1 VILPTPAKQKTIDEL
16 NDVFSRA
23 KSCVLAHYH
32 GISAENMA
40 SLRAHMRERAV
51 DFRVIKNTLA
61 QKAAKN
67 TPLEVL
73 ENDFKGPVS
82 LLVSF
87 DDAVAPAKAL
97 SDFAKSGAAKS
108 PEVVTGVVEGKQVS
122 PAQLKA
128 LADLPSKE
136 VLISQMLSVLN
147 GPTTNF
153 VGVFSSLL
161 RKLVGTLDAVK
172 DKKAQG

>member
-1 VILPTPAKQKTIDEL
+1 MPTPAKQKAIEEL

-23 KSCVLAHYH
+23 KSALLTHYH
-32 GISAENMA
+32 GISAEDMTA
-40 SLRAHMRERAV
+40 LRTHMRERSV

-61 QKAAKN
+61 KKAAKN
-67 TPLEVL
+67 TPLEL
-73 ENDFKGPVS
+73 LDGDFKGPVS

-97 SDFAKSGAAKS
+97 SEYAKSGAEKS
-108 PEVVTGVVEGKQVS
+108 PDVVAGIVEGKQVS
-122 PAQLKA
+122 PAEVKA

-136 VLISQMLSVLN
+136 VLLSQMLSVMN

-161 RKLVGTLDAVK
+161 RKLVGTLDAIK

>member
-1 VILPTPAKQKTIDEL
+1 MPTPAKQQTVDEL
-16 NDVFSRA
+16 NDVFTRA
-23 KSCVLAHYH
+23 KSAILAHYH
-32 GISAENMA
+32 GISAADMTA
-40 SLRAHMRERAV
+40 LRTHMRERAV

-61 QKAAKN
+61 QKALKD

-73 ENDFKGPVS
+73 KSEFKGPVA

-97 SDFAKSGAAKS
+97 SDYAKSGVEKS
-108 PEVVTGVVEGKQVS
+108 PEVVAGVVEGQQVTREEI
-122 PAQLKA
+122 KA

-136 VLISQMLSVLN
+136 VLLSQLLSVMN

-153 VGVFSSLL
+153 VGVFSALL
-161 RKLVGTLDAVK
+161 RKLVGTLEAIK
-172 DKKAQG
+172 DQKAQG

>member
-1 VILPTPAKQKTIDEL
+1 LPTPAKQETIDEL
-16 NDVFSRA
+16 NDVFTRA
-23 KSCVLAHYH
+23 KSALLTHYH
-32 GISAENMA
+32 GISAENMTL
-40 SLRAHMRERAV
+40 LRTHMRERKV

-97 SDFAKSGAAKS
+97 KDYAKSGAEKS
-108 PEVVTGVVEGKQVS
+108 PEVVTGIVEGKQVS
-122 PAQLKA
+122 PEEVKA

-136 VLISQMLSVLN
+136 ALISQMLSVMN

-153 VGVFSSLL
+153 VGVFSALL
-161 RKLVGTLDAVK
+161 RKLVGTLDAIK

>member
-1 VILPTPAKQKTIDEL
+1 MPTPAKQQTIDDL
-16 NDVFSRA
+16 NDVFTRA
-23 KSCVLAHYH
+23 KSAVLAHYH
-32 GISAENMA
+32 GISAENMTA
-40 SLRAHMRERAV
+40 LRAHMRERSV

-61 QKAAKN
+61 RKAAKN

-97 SDFAKSGAAKS
+97 SEYAKSGAEKS
-108 PEVVTGVVEGKQVS
+108 PDVVAGIVEGKQVS
-122 PAQLKA
+122 PEEIKA

-136 VLISQMLSVLN
+136 VLLSQMLSVMN

-153 VGVFSSLL
+153 VGVFSALL
-161 RKLVGTLDAVK
+161 RKLVGTLDAIK

>member
-1 VILPTPAKQKTIDEL
+1 MPTPAKQQTIDEL

-23 KSCVLAHYH
+23 KSAILAHYH
-32 GISAENMA
+32 GISAENMTA
-40 SLRAHMRERAV
+40 LRAHMRERSV

-61 QKAAKN
+61 QKAVKN
-67 TPLEVL
+67 TPLEIL
-73 ENDFKGPVS
+73 EKDFKGPVS

-97 SDFAKSGAAKS
+97 LDYSKSGAEKS
-108 PEVVTGVVEGKQVS
+108 PDVVAGIVEGKSVS
-122 PAQLKA
+122 PEEVKA
-128 LADLPSKE
+128 LANLPSKE
-136 VLISQMLSVLN
+136 VLLSQMLSVMN

-153 VGVFSSLL
+153 VGVFSAML
-161 RKLVGTLDAVK
+161 RKLVGTLDAIK

>member
-1 VILPTPAKQKTIDEL
+1 MPTPAKQETINEL
-16 NDVFSRA
+16 NDVFTRA
-23 KSCVLAHYH
+23 KSALLAHYH

-40 SLRAHMRERAV
+40 ALRTHMRERGV

-61 QKAAKN
+61 QKAVKN
-67 TPLEVL
+67 TPLEAMK
-73 ENDFKGPVS
+73 NDFKGPVS
-82 LLVSF
+82 LIVSF

-97 SDFAKSGAAKS
+97 SDYAKSGVEKS
-108 PEVVTGVVEGKQVS
+108 PDVVAGIVEGKQVS
-122 PAQLKA
+122 PAEVKA

-136 VLISQMLSVLN
+136 VLLSQLLSVMN

-153 VGVFSSLL
+153 VGVFSALL
-161 RKLVGTLDAVK
+161 RKLVGTLDAIK

>member
-1 VILPTPAKQKTIDEL
+1 MPTPAKQQAIEEL
-16 NDVFSRA
+16 NDVFTRA
-23 KSCVLAHYH
+23 KSALLTHYH

-40 SLRAHMRERAV
+40 ALRAHMRGRAV

-61 QKAAKN
+61 KKAVKG

-73 ENDFKGPVS
+73 ANDFKGPVS

-97 SDFAKSGAAKS
+97 SDYAKSGVEKS
-108 PEVVTGVVEGKQVS
+108 PDVVAGIVEGKQVS
-122 PAQLKA
+122 PAQIKA

-136 VLISQMLSVLN
+136 VLLSQMLSVMN

-161 RKLVGTLDAVK
+161 RKLVGTLDAIK
-172 DKKAQG
+172 DKNAQG

>member
-1 VILPTPAKQKTIDEL
+1 MPTPAKQQTIEEL

-23 KSCVLAHYH
+23 KSAILAHYH
-32 GISAENMA
+32 GISATDMTA
-40 SLRAHMRERAV
+40 LRTHMRERSV

-67 TPLEVL
+67 TPLEIV
-73 ENDFKGPVS
+73 ETDFKGPVS

-97 SDFAKSGAAKS
+97 SDYAKSGVEKS
-108 PEVVTGVVEGKQVS
+108 PEVVAGVVEGKQVS
-122 PAQLKA
+122 PEEIKA
-128 LADLPSKE
+128 LANLPSKE
-136 VLISQMLSVLN
+136 ALLSQLLSVMN

-153 VGVFSSLL
+153 VGVFSALL
-161 RKLVGTLDAVK
+161 RKLVGTLDAIK
-172 DKKAQG
+172 DQKAQG

>member
-1 VILPTPAKQKTIDEL
+1 LPTSAKQQTIDEL
-16 NDVFSRA
+16 NDVFTRA
-23 KSCVLAHYH
+23 KSAILAHYH
-32 GISAENMA
+32 GISAADMTI
-40 SLRAHMRERAV
+40 LRTHMRERAV

-61 QKAAKN
+61 KKAMKD

-73 ENDFKGPVS
+73 ESEFKGPVS

-97 SDFAKSGAAKS
+97 ADYARSGVKKS
-108 PEVVTGVVEGKQVS
+108 PDVVAGVVEGQQVTLEEI
-122 PAQLKA
+122 QT

-136 VLISQMLSVLN
+136 VLLSQLLSVMN

-153 VGVFSSLL
+153 VGVFSALL
-161 RKLVGTLDAVK
+161 RKLVGTLDAIK
-172 DKKAQG
+172 DQKAQG

>member
-1 VILPTPAKQKTIDEL
+1 MPTSAKQQTIDEL
-16 NDVFSRA
+16 NDVFTRA
-23 KSCVLAHYH
+23 KSAILAHYH
-32 GISAENMA
+32 GISAADMTV
-40 SLRAHMRERAV
+40 LRTHMRERAV

-61 QKAAKN
+61 KKAMKD

-73 ENDFKGPVS
+73 ESEFKGPVS

-97 SDFAKSGAAKS
+97 ADYARSGVKKS
-108 PEVVTGVVEGKQVS
+108 PDVVAGVVEGQQVTLEEI
-122 PAQLKA
+122 QA

-136 VLISQMLSVLN
+136 VLLSQLLSVMN

-153 VGVFSSLL
+153 VGVFRALL
-161 RKLVGTLDAVK
+161 RKLVGTLDAIK
-172 DKKAQG
+172 DQKAQG

>member
-1 VILPTPAKQKTIDEL
+1 MPTPAKQQTIDEL

-23 KSCVLAHYH
+23 KSALLAHYH
-32 GISAENMA
+32 GISAADMA
-40 SLRAHMRERAV
+40 VLRTHMRERAV

-61 QKAAKN
+61 RKATKG
-67 TPLEVL
+67 TPLEIL
-73 ENDFKGPVS
+73 ENEFKGPVS

-97 SDFAKSGAAKS
+97 SDYAKSGVEKS
-108 PEVVTGVVEGKQVS
+108 PEVVAGIVEGQQVS
-122 PAQLKA
+122 PAEVKA
-128 LADLPSKE
+128 IANLPSKE
-136 VLISQMLSVLN
+136 VLLSQLLSVMN

-153 VGVFSSLL
+153 VGVFSALL
-161 RKLVGTLDAVK
+161 RKLVGTLDAIK

>member
-1 VILPTPAKQKTIDEL
+1 MPTPAKQQTIDEL
-16 NDVFSRA
+16 NDVFTRA
-23 KSCVLAHYH
+23 KSAILAHYH
-32 GISAENMA
+32 GISAADMTA
-40 SLRAHMRERAV
+40 LRTHMRERAV

-61 QKAAKN
+61 QKALKD

-73 ENDFKGPVS
+73 KSEFKGPVA

-97 SDFAKSGAAKS
+97 SDYAKSGVEKS
-108 PEVVTGVVEGKQVS
+108 PEVVAGVVEGQQVTREEI
-122 PAQLKA
+122 KA

-136 VLISQMLSVLN
+136 VLLSQLLSVMN

-153 VGVFSSLL
+153 VGVFSALL
-161 RKLVGTLDAVK
+161 RKLVGTLEAIK
-172 DKKAQG
+172 DQKAQG

>member
-1 VILPTPAKQKTIDEL
+1 LPTSAKQQTIDEL
-16 NDVFSRA
+16 NDVFTRA
-23 KSCVLAHYH
+23 KSAILAHYH
-32 GISAENMA
+32 GISAADMTV
-40 SLRAHMRERAV
+40 LRTHMRERAV

-61 QKAAKN
+61 KKAMKD

-73 ENDFKGPVS
+73 ESEFKGPVS

-97 SDFAKSGAAKS
+97 ADYARSGVKKS
-108 PEVVTGVVEGKQVS
+108 PDVVAGVVEGQQVTLEEI
-122 PAQLKA
+122 QT

-136 VLISQMLSVLN
+136 VLLSQLLSVMN

-153 VGVFSSLL
+153 VGVFSALL
-161 RKLVGTLDAVK
+161 RKLVGTLDAIK
-172 DKKAQG
+172 DQKAQG

>member
-1 VILPTPAKQKTIDEL
+1 MPTSAKQQTIDEL
-16 NDVFSRA
+16 NDVFTRA
-23 KSCVLAHYH
+23 KSAILAHYH
-32 GISAENMA
+32 GISAADMTV
-40 SLRAHMRERAV
+40 LRTHMRERAV

-61 QKAAKN
+61 KKAMKD

-73 ENDFKGPVS
+73 ESEFKGPVS

-97 SDFAKSGAAKS
+97 ADYAKSGVKKS
-108 PEVVTGVVEGKQVS
+108 PDVVAGVVEGQQVTLEEI
-122 PAQLKA
+122 QA

-136 VLISQMLSVLN
+136 VLLSQLLSVMN

-153 VGVFSSLL
+153 VGVFSALL
-161 RKLVGTLDAVK
+161 RKLVGTLDAIK
-172 DKKAQG
+172 DQKAQG

>member
-1 VILPTPAKQKTIDEL
+1 LPTPAKQQTIEEL
-16 NDVFSRA
+16 NDVFTRA
-23 KSCVLAHYH
+23 KSAILTHYH
-32 GISAENMA
+32 GITAENMTA
-40 SLRAHMRERAV
+40 LRTHMRERAV

-61 QKAAKN
+61 KKAVKS

-73 ENDFKGPVS
+73 EGDFKGPVS

-97 SDFAKSGAAKS
+97 SDYAKSGAEKS
-108 PEVVTGVVEGKQVS
+108 PDVVAGVVEGKQGTPVEI
-122 PAQLKA
+122 KA
-128 LADLPSKE
+128 LADLLSKGF
-136 VLISQMLSVLN
+136 LLSQMLSVMN

-161 RKLVGTLDAVK
+161 RKLVGTLDAIK
-172 DKKAQG
+172 DKKAQD

>member
-1 VILPTPAKQKTIDEL
+1 MPTPAKQETIDEL
-16 NDVFSRA
+16 NDLFTRA
-23 KSCVLAHYH
+23 KSALLAHYH
-32 GISAENMA
+32 GISAENMTA
-40 SLRAHMRERAV
+40 LRAHMRERSV

-73 ENDFKGPVS
+73 EKEFSGPVS

-97 SDFAKSGAAKS
+97 SDYAKSGVEKS
-108 PEVVTGVVEGKQVS
+108 PDVVAGVVEGKQVS
-122 PAQLKA
+122 PEEVKA
-128 LADLPSKE
+128 LADLPSKDA
-136 VLISQMLSVLN
+136 LISQMLSVMN

-161 RKLVGTLDAVK
+161 RKLVGTLDAIK

>member
-1 VILPTPAKQKTIDEL
+1 MPTSAKQQTIDEL
-16 NDVFSRA
+16 NDVFTRA
-23 KSCVLAHYH
+23 KSAILAHYH
-32 GISAENMA
+32 GISAADMTI
-40 SLRAHMRERAV
+40 LRTHMRERAV

-61 QKAAKN
+61 KKAMKD

-73 ENDFKGPVS
+73 ESEFKGPVS

-97 SDFAKSGAAKS
+97 ADYARSGVKKS
-108 PEVVTGVVEGKQVS
+108 PDVVAGVVEGQQVTLEEI
-122 PAQLKA
+122 QT

-136 VLISQMLSVLN
+136 VLLSQLLSVMN

-153 VGVFSSLL
+153 VGVFSALL
-161 RKLVGTLDAVK
+161 RKLVGTLDAIK
-172 DKKAQG
+172 DQKAQG

>member
-1 VILPTPAKQKTIDEL
+1 MPTPAKQQAIDEL
-16 NDVFSRA
+16 NDVFTRA
-23 KSCVLAHYH
+23 KSALLAHYH
-32 GISAENMA
+32 GISAKDMTA
-40 SLRAHMRERAV
+40 LRTHMRGRAV

-61 QKAAKN
+61 RKAVKN

-97 SDFAKSGAAKS
+97 SDYAKSGVEKS
-108 PEVVTGVVEGKQVS
+108 PDVVAGIVEGKQVS
-122 PAQLKA
+122 PAEVKA

-136 VLISQMLSVLN
+136 VLLSQLLSVMN

-153 VGVFSSLL
+153 VGVFSALL
-161 RKLVGTLDAVK
+161 RKLVGTLDAIK

>member
-1 VILPTPAKQKTIDEL
+1 MPTSAKQQTIDEL
-16 NDVFSRA
+16 NDVFTRA
-23 KSCVLAHYH
+23 KSAILAHYH
-32 GISAENMA
+32 GISAADMTI
-40 SLRAHMRERAV
+40 LRTHMRERAV

-61 QKAAKN
+61 KKAMKD

-73 ENDFKGPVS
+73 ESEFKGPVS

-97 SDFAKSGAAKS
+97 ADYARSGVKKS
-108 PEVVTGVVEGKQVS
+108 PDVVAGVVEGQQVT
-122 PAQLKA
+122 LEEIRA

-136 VLISQMLSVLN
+136 VLLSQLLSVMN

-153 VGVFSSLL
+153 VGVFSALL
-161 RKLVGTLDAVK
+161 RKLVGTLDAIK
-172 DKKAQG
+172 DQKAQG

>member
-1 VILPTPAKQKTIDEL
+1 MPTPAKQQTIDEL
-16 NDVFSRA
+16 NDVFTRA
-23 KSCVLAHYH
+23 KSALLAHYH
-32 GISAENMA
+32 GITAENMTA
-40 SLRAHMRERAV
+40 LRAHMRERSV

-73 ENDFKGPVS
+73 EKEFTGPVS

-97 SDFAKSGAAKS
+97 SDYAKSGAEKT
-108 PEVVTGVVEGKQVS
+108 PDVVAGVVEGKQVT
-122 PAQLKA
+122 PEEVKA
-128 LADLPSKE
+128 LANLPSKE
-136 VLISQMLSVLN
+136 VMISQMLSVMN

-153 VGVFSSLL
+153 VGVFSALL
-161 RKLVGTLDAVK
+161 RKLVGTLDAIK
-172 DKKAQG
+172 DKKAQD

>member
-1 VILPTPAKQKTIDEL
+1 MPTSAKQQTIDEL
-16 NDVFSRA
+16 NDVFTRA
-23 KSCVLAHYH
+23 KSAILAHYH
-32 GISAENMA
+32 GISAADMTV
-40 SLRAHMRERAV
+40 LRTHMRERAV

-61 QKAAKN
+61 KKAMKD

-73 ENDFKGPVS
+73 ESEFKGPVS

-97 SDFAKSGAAKS
+97 ADYAKSGVKKS
-108 PEVVTGVVEGKQVS
+108 PDVVAGVVEGQQVT
-122 PAQLKA
+122 LEEIKA

-136 VLISQMLSVLN
+136 VLLSQLLSVMN

-153 VGVFSSLL
+153 VGVFSALL
-161 RKLVGTLDAVK
+161 RKLVGTLDAIK
-172 DKKAQG
+172 DQKAQG

>member
-1 VILPTPAKQKTIDEL
+1 MPTPAKQQAIEEL
-16 NDVFSRA
+16 NDVFTRA
-23 KSCVLAHYH
+23 KSALLTHYH
-32 GISAENMA
+32 GITAENMTA
-40 SLRAHMRERAV
+40 LRTHMRERSV

-61 QKAAKN
+61 KKAVKN
-67 TPLEVL
+67 TPLEAL
-73 ENDFKGPVS
+73 ENEFKGPVS

-97 SDFAKSGAAKS
+97 SDYAKSGVEKS
-108 PEVVTGVVEGKQVS
+108 PDVVAGVVEGKQVS
-122 PAQLKA
+122 PAEIKA
-128 LADLPSKE
+128 LADLPSRE
-136 VLISQMLSVLN
+136 VLLSKMLSVMN

-161 RKLVGTLDAVK
+161 RKLVGTLDAIK

>member
-1 VILPTPAKQKTIDEL
+1 MPTPAKQQTIDEL
-16 NDVFSRA
+16 KDVFTRA
-23 KSCVLAHYH
+23 KSALLAHYH
-32 GISAENMA
+32 GISAEDMTA
-40 SLRAHMRERAV
+40 LRVHMRERGV

-61 QKAAKN
+61 QKAAKD
-67 TPLEVL
+67 TPLEL
-73 ENDFKGPVS
+73 LGGDFKGPVS

-87 DDAVAPAKAL
+87 EDAVAPAKAL
-97 SDFAKSGAAKS
+97 SDYAKSGAAKS
-108 PEVVTGVVEGKQVS
+108 PDVVAGMVEGKQVS
-122 PAQLKA
+122 PAEVKA

-136 VLISQMLSVLN
+136 VLLSQMLSVMN

-161 RKLVGTLDAVK
+161 RKLVGTLDAIK

>member
-1 VILPTPAKQKTIDEL
+1 MPTPAKQQAIDEL
-16 NDVFSRA
+16 NDVFTRA
-23 KSCVLAHYH
+23 KSAILAHYH
-32 GISAENMA
+32 GISAADMTA
-40 SLRAHMRERAV
+40 LRTHMRERAV

-61 QKAAKN
+61 QKALKD

-73 ENDFKGPVS
+73 KSEFKGPVS

-97 SDFAKSGAAKS
+97 SDYAKSGVEKS
-108 PEVVTGVVEGKQVS
+108 PEVVAGVVEGQQVTREEI
-122 PAQLKA
+122 KA

-136 VLISQMLSVLN
+136 VLLSQLLSVMN

-153 VGVFSSLL
+153 VGVFSALL
-161 RKLVGTLDAVK
+161 RKLVGTLEAIK
-172 DKKAQG
+172 DQKAQG

>member
-1 VILPTPAKQKTIDEL
+1 MPTSAKQQTIDEL
-16 NDVFSRA
+16 NDVFTRA
-23 KSCVLAHYH
+23 KSAILAHYH
-32 GISAENMA
+32 GISAADMTI
-40 SLRAHMRERAV
+40 LRTHMRERAV

-61 QKAAKN
+61 KKAMKD

-73 ENDFKGPVS
+73 ESEFKGPVS

-97 SDFAKSGAAKS
+97 ADYAKSGVKKS
-108 PEVVTGVVEGKQVS
+108 PDVVAGVVEGQQVTLEEI
-122 PAQLKA
+122 QA

-136 VLISQMLSVLN
+136 VLLSQLLSVMN

-153 VGVFSSLL
+153 VGVFSALL
-161 RKLVGTLDAVK
+161 RKLVGTLDAIK
-172 DKKAQG
+172 DQKAQG

>member
-1 VILPTPAKQKTIDEL
+1 MPTPVKQQTIEEL

-23 KSCVLAHYH
+23 KSALLAHYH
-32 GISAENMA
+32 GISAADMA
-40 SLRAHMRERAV
+40 VLRTHMRERAV

-61 QKAAKN
+61 RKATKG
-67 TPLEVL
+67 TPLEAL

-97 SDFAKSGAAKS
+97 SDYAKSGVEKS
-108 PEVVTGVVEGKQVS
+108 PEVVAGIVEGQAVS
-122 PAQLKA
+122 PAEVKA

-136 VLISQMLSVLN
+136 VLLSQMLSVKT
-147 GPTTNF
+147 GPTPNF
-153 VGVFSSLL
+153 VGVFSALL
-161 RKLVGTLDAVK
+161 RKLVGTLDAIK

>member
-1 VILPTPAKQKTIDEL
+1 MPTPEKQQTIDEL
-16 NDVFSRA
+16 NDVFTRS
-23 KSCVLAHYH
+23 KSALLAHYH
-32 GISAENMA
+32 GISAADMT
-40 SLRAHMRERAV
+40 SLRTHMRERAV

-61 QKAAKN
+61 RKAAKN

-97 SDFAKSGAAKS
+97 FDYAKSGVEKS
-108 PEVVTGVVEGKQVS
+108 PEVVSGIVEGQQVT
-122 PAQLKA
+122 PAEVKA

-136 VLISQMLSVLN
+136 VLLSQLLSVMN

-153 VGVFSSLL
+153 VGVFSALL
-161 RKLVGTLDAVK
+161 RKLVGTLDAIK
-172 DKKAQG
+172 DKKAQS